1 MYWKTKAKYTA
12 GKIFGAFMVLIW
24 TVRFVIEFIKEGQ
37 SDFDGTMLL
46 NTGQL
51 LSIPFILI
59 GIYLLVR
66 KVKPE
71 EEERYKELVDTPL
84 D

>member
-1 MYWKTKAKYTA
+1 MSLNSLHVP
-12 GKIFGAFMVLIW
+12 I
-24 TVRFVIEFIKEGQ
+24 IEFIKEGH
-37 SDFDGTMLL
+37 SYFEVTMLL

-71 EEERYKELVDTPL
+71 EQERYKEIVDTPL
-84 D
+84 N